1 MLGLW
6 LATKFFIM
14 IEELELIYD
23 EFKSSNEKSLNHFES
38 ELIKIRA
45 GKASPSML
53 QGVMVEYYGSMT
65 PIQQVAN
72 VNTMDARTIV
82 VQPWE
87 KNMLNDIAK
96 GIMNAN
102 LGLNPQNNGEQ
113 LLIAVPPLTE
123 ERRRDLVKR
132 AKAEAENAKV
142 GIRNHRKDS
151 LDMIKDLKKD
161 GLSEDMEKDAE
172 EEIQKITNSFIK
184 KIEDLLEIKEKDIM
198 TV

>member
-1 MLGLW
+1 M
-6 LATKFFIM
+6 T
-14 IEELELIYD
+14 EELELIYD
-23 EFKSSNEKSLNHFES
+23 EFRESNQKTLDHLEN

-45 GKASPSML
+45 GKASPAML
-53 QGVMVEYYGSMT
+53 QGVMIEYYGAMT
-65 PIQQVAN
+65 PLQQVAN

-87 KNMLNDIAK
+87 KTLLNDIAR
-96 GIMNAN
+96 GIINAN

-132 AKAEAENAKV
+132 AKSEAEHAKV

-172 EEIQKITNSFIK
+172 EEVQKITNSYIK
-184 KIEDLLEIKEKDIM
+184 KIDDLVELKEKDIM